1 MAMRQWSLLG
11 ICSRVISVGQ
21 EWLKRARVAETKFR
35 TCRMAAT
42 SDLPFRNLPWP
53 VQKLVVQQANL
64 VDDLD
69 TIPDDFLKLGD
80 RISCKCLFFRKY
92 LLPCKHIL
100 WKQRMFPGTIREAD
114 WLHWEFMWSSEGS
127 GFDIYEKM
135 TSTYLQSEIYE
146 EIGAPTELK
155 LDYREQKEIFD
166 AAFYQINDLA
176 DDTGASPEL
185 RKELVGTLLDVMKHI
200 SGEITRLGAKAW
212 AMEQISDQS
221 RRFLTESQ
229 GNQLLDNLSSQ
240 PTQDLVP
247 IPLGNKRCK
256 REFQIYEDDQEEQE
270 LSDDE
275 GDVEEEATDDEWAN
289 VED

>member
-1 MAMRQWSLLG
+1 
-11 ICSRVISVGQ
+11 
-21 EWLKRARVAETKFR
+21 
-35 TCRMAAT
+35 
-42 SDLPFRNLPWP
+42 
-53 VQKLVVQQANL
+53 VQKLVVGEANL

-69 TIPDDFLKLGD
+69 TIPDHFLELGD
-80 RISCKCLFFRKY
+80 QISCRCLFFRKY
-92 LLPCKHIL
+92 LLPCRHIL

-114 WLHWEFMWSSEGS
+114 WQHWEFMWSSEGS

-135 TSTYLQSEIYE
+135 TSTYLQREIYE
-146 EIGAPTELK
+146 EIGASAELK

-229 GNQLLDNLSSQ
+229 GNRLLNHLSSQ
-240 PTQDLVP
+240 SAQDLIP

-256 REFQIYEDDQEEQE
+256 RDFQIYEDGQGGHEGQGQEGHGSEDEQ
-270 LSDDE
+270 DE
-275 GDVEEEATDDEWAN
+275 EEEATDDEWAN
-289 VED
+289 VDD

>member
-1 MAMRQWSLLG
+1 
-11 ICSRVISVGQ
+11 
-21 EWLKRARVAETKFR
+21 
-35 TCRMAAT
+35 
-42 SDLPFRNLPWP
+42 
-53 VQKLVVQQANL
+53 
-64 VDDLD
+64 
-69 TIPDDFLKLGD
+69 
-80 RISCKCLFFRKY
+80 
-92 LLPCKHIL
+92 
-100 WKQRMFPGTIREAD
+100 
-114 WLHWEFMWSSEGS
+114 
-127 GFDIYEKM
+127 M
-135 TSTYLQSEIYE
+135 TSSQAKPSRAKTRLEWAWLELGLAWLVENPVYE
-146 EIGAPTELK
+146 EISAPTELK

-200 SGEITRLGAKAW
+200 GGEITRLGAKAW

-256 REFQIYEDDQEEQE
+256 
-270 LSDDE
+270 
-275 GDVEEEATDDEWAN
+275 
-289 VED
+289 